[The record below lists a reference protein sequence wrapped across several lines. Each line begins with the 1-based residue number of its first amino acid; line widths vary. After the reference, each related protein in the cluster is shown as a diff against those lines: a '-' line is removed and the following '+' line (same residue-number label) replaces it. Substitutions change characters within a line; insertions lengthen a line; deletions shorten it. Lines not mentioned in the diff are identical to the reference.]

1 MTETK
6 PIIGALEYCD
16 LPSLLIDNLVVRVDT
31 GAATSSLHV
40 DDIEEFDEN
49 GELWVRFTM
58 HPDIHDVS
66 KVVRKEARVI
76 TQKKVKSSTA
86 TLERRYTIETDI
98 VMAGM
103 RWPIQITLTDRSSMT
118 YLMLFGRQGM
128 ADRFLVDPSRE
139 FIVENN
145 QKA

>member
-1 MTETK
+1 MSKTK
-6 PIIGALEYCD
+6 PIIGALEYCN
-16 LPSLLIDNLVVRVDT
+16 LPSLNIEGLTVRVDT

-40 DDIEEFDEN
+40 DDIEEFEKN
-49 GELWVRFTM
+49 GEAWVRFTM

-66 KVVRKEARVI
+66 KVVRKEAQII

-98 VMAGM
+98 VMADM

-128 ADRFLVDPSRE
+128 ADRFLVDPASE
-139 FIVENN
+139 FLLTKN
-145 QKA
+145 